1 MDTTGTFEMA
11 KALAAHKC
19 HTCIHKYYT
28 VDEWKSFADAN
39 KETLPF
45 IAASS
50 GTAEGDFERLC
61 DILENVPEVKFICL
75 DVANGYSQFFVEY
88 VEKVRKAFPTH
99 TIMAGNVVTG
109 DMVEALIFAGADIVK
124 VGIGPGSVCT
134 TRKKTGVGYPQLSAV
149 LECADNAHGLGAH
162 IISVSLL
169 QTEIK
174 KNETFSCIF
183 QDGGCT
189 CPGDVAKAIGAGAD
203 FVMLGGML
211 AGHDQAGGEVIEKD
225 GKKRKLFYGM
235 SSATAMKKHKG
246 GVAEYRASEGK
257 TVEVDYRGDVNVTML
272 DILGGL
278 RSACTY
284 VGAGRVKE
292 MPKRTTFIRVNM
304 QLNEVFSSSN

>member
-45 IAASS
+45 VAASS

-162 IISVSLL
+162 IISVGLF
-169 QTEIK
+169 QTEI
-174 KNETFSCIF
+174 
-183 QDGGCT
+183 
-189 CPGDVAKAIGAGAD
+189 
-203 FVMLGGML
+203 
-211 AGHDQAGGEVIEKD
+211 
-225 GKKRKLFYGM
+225 
-235 SSATAMKKHKG
+235 
-246 GVAEYRASEGK
+246 
-257 TVEVDYRGDVNVTML
+257 
-272 DILGGL
+272 
-278 RSACTY
+278 
-284 VGAGRVKE
+284 
-292 MPKRTTFIRVNM
+292 
-304 QLNEVFSSSN
+304 

>member
-19 HTCIHKYYT
+19 YTCIHKYYT
-28 VDEWKSFADAN
+28 VEEWKNFADAN

-45 IAASS
+45 MAASS

-162 IISVSLL
+162 IISV
-169 QTEIK
+169 
-174 KNETFSCIF
+174 
-183 QDGGCT
+183 
-189 CPGDVAKAIGAGAD
+189 GDHLFLSGA
-203 FVMLGGML
+203 
-211 AGHDQAGGEVIEKD
+211 
-225 GKKRKLFYGM
+225 
-235 SSATAMKKHKG
+235 SSQ
-246 GVAEYRASEGK
+246 
-257 TVEVDYRGDVNVTML
+257 
-272 DILGGL
+272 
-278 RSACTY
+278 C
-284 VGAGRVKE
+284 RVQV
-292 MPKRTTFIRVNM
+292 RLIR
-304 QLNEVFSSSN
+304 